1 MDSMSRLR
9 QRIPLSNNQKEGN
22 DANIDAGYQSDE
34 NYFDIDP
41 QLRNIQENEINEEY
55 VRKVTDKEDLNSVDF
70 IQLKVDSGLQSLFS
84 LSELTPNLVSLV
96 LDESTIGSVRDI
108 GTGFKDLMSL
118 SINSCGLY
126 DLDGSDR

>member
-1 MDSMSRLR
+1 MSRLR

-22 DANIDAGYQSDE
+22 DASIDAGYQSDE

-126 DLDGSDR
+126 DLDGIG